1 MSVESSADGMPA
13 GDITTPQ
20 PVPQQQHLARL
31 FVPLVVG
38 ALVSLTLGIYGKVH
52 TPTGIA
58 VDLAGFSS
66 PLTVKVWLCS
76 LAAFLALVQLVS
88 ALVMWGKITIFGSPS
103 WIGTLHRW
111 SGRAAFLAT
120 IPVAMHCLYALG
132 FETFSARVLF
142 HSIMGCLFFGVFT
155 VKMLVLPKK
164 GLAGWVLP
172 VVGGSVFSI
181 LILIWLSS
189 ALWFF
194 TTKGVYF

>member
-1 MSVESSADGMPA
+1 MSVDSSADGVPA
-13 GDITTPQ
+13 GDITTKLPA
-20 PVPQQQHLARL
+20 PGQQHLARL
-31 FVPLVVG
+31 FVPLLIG
-38 ALVSLTLGIYGKVH
+38 ALVSLTLGIYGRLH

-66 PLTVKVWLCS
+66 PLTVKVWLCT
-76 LAAFLALVQLVS
+76 LAAVLALVQLFS
-88 ALVMWGKITIFGSPS
+88 ALVMWGKITAFGHPS

-120 IPVAMHCLYALG
+120 VPVAMHCLYALG
-132 FETFSARVLF
+132 FETLSARVLF
-142 HSIMGCLFFGVFT
+142 HSILGCLFFGVFT
-155 VKMLVLPKK
+155 VKMLVLTKK

-172 VVGGSVFSI
+172 VVGGTVFGV
-181 LILIWLSS
+181 LILIWLTS

>member
-66 PLTVKVWLCS
+66 PLTVKVWLRS

-88 ALVMWGKITIFGSPS
+88 ALVMWGKITVFGSPS

-111 SGRAAFLAT
+111 SGRVAFLAT